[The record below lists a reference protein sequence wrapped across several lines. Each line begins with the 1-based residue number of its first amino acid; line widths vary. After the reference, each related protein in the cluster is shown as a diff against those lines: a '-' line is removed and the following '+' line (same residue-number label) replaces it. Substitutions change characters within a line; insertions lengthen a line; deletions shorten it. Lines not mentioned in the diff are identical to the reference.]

1 MPTTDLTQAVT
12 IGVPFLLVLLIAYL
26 VKHKKVKIVGVL
38 LGFTLG
44 VVLAGTPIGTTIAG
58 AIVGLIVS
66 AINGIAGLF
75 A

>member
-1 MPTTDLTQAVT
+1 MPTDLTQAVT

-26 VKHKKVKIVGVL
+26 IKHRKVKIIGVL

-44 VVLAGTPIGTTIAG
+44 VALAGTSIGTTIAG

-66 AINGIAGLF
+66 TINAVAGLF